1 MRAARKRQSTPSQS
15 DPVQQLVAI
24 DADDEN
30 IYATFTYNTNIFHVL
45 LPKHVLELIKA
56 GTQHTGAVSSLES
69 GRKNTTQLKESQR
82 MKKAH
87 THRNPRVDLHEL
99 QIEAIRNH
107 LVAKA
112 YIHSEERALILKEI
126 ISSASKRLFFP
137 PDFHHCQN
145 SAQAFCWA
153 SDSASCHLM

>member
-82 MKKAH
+82 MKKH
-87 THRNPRVDLHEL
+87 TPTETPVWTYMN
-99 QIEAIRNH
+99 
-107 LVAKA
+107 
-112 YIHSEERALILKEI
+112 
-126 ISSASKRLFFP
+126 SK
-137 PDFHHCQN
+137 
-145 SAQAFCWA
+145 
-153 SDSASCHLM
+153 